1 MAITNIWAKPLPH
14 VLGEES
20 MESQLRFSDS
30 HEWVRDNGDGT
41 ATLGISEHAQS
52 MLGDVVFIDLPEIG
66 NEVEAGENFSL
77 VESVKAASDIYA
89 PISGEIIEVNEDL
102 ESTPELINDDPYEA
116 GWIAIIRIAD
126 PAELDDL
133 KDIESYQAAV
143 EDEE

>member
-1 MAITNIWAKPLPH
+1 
-14 VLGEES
+14 